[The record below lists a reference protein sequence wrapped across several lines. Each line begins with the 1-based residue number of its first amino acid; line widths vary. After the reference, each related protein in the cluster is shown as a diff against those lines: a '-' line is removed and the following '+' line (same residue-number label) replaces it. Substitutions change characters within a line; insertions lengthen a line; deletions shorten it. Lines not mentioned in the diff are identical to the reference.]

1 MTEGKT
7 ETEVGESYIGLCIR
21 ESRKNRNKSTCI
33 GGQLRVQHC
42 AGMSGSSS
50 PVSSCASVMARCSRL
65 LMSSDCCER
74 GFIKIEEIISR
85 LHYLSP

>member
-42 AGMSGSSS
+42 AWYVRIVFTGKLLCLSNG
-50 PVSSCASVMARCSRL
+50 ALQSVVDVVGL
-65 LMSSDCCER
+65 L
-74 GFIKIEEIISR
+74 
-85 LHYLSP
+85 